1 MTMKTELKTPRLR
14 TFYIKQEADEDVV
27 FTLRMARTPDGFTIY
42 AKSKEFHDW
51 FKNLSK
57 NTTLGF
63 TKAWAVNM
71 DSYNISKLWT
81 DRMYDDLG
89 GQINWRDPEDYI
101 PKTLEAGFRNWNNN
115 ILMEAANFNPPSN
128 TDELYYRGTPNIS
141 WVLSNILDSGFAI
154 NYAQPVSNIMFELY
168 FSSVNRYLI
177 WLNDNFIAVK
187 QKGTKL
193 TSTKK
198 KTFSGKLNLED

>member
-57 NTTLGF
+57 NSTLGF
-63 TKAWAVNM
+63 TKAWSVNM

-115 ILMEAANFNPPSN
+115 ILMEAPNFNPPSK
-128 TDELYYRGTPNIS
+128 TVPSVPIPDT
-141 WVLSNILDSGFAI
+141 VFTLSVAIINLRDHLKFHLCHFDHLLNHQNLVCFLWMRFLQILK
-154 NYAQPVSNIMFELY
+154 Y
-168 FSSVNRYLI
+168 
-177 WLNDNFIAVK
+177 
-187 QKGTKL
+187 
-193 TSTKK
+193 
-198 KTFSGKLNLED
+198 